1 MRRKMT
7 SRNSSKTMRRDW
19 LWGAA
24 ALFMSFAVPALL
36 VAGCSRGASDDE
48 ESEPQVTAEVT
59 LTKVSRADIQQIVAL
74 NGNVIAL
81 PNQDVKLS
89 ALVAGRISAL
99 NVAEG
104 DRVHKGEVLAE
115 IDSRTYADQLQQAQA
130 ALAQATANLQNAQ
143 QNLTRNETLFQRGIV
158 ARKDLEDAR
167 TQASVAAAAQ
177 TQAQAAEEAANIQME
192 RTQIVSPLDG
202 VVAKRYASV
211 GEQVDGTGAQIIVE
225 VANINEVDLTANMP
239 AAYLSKVHVGEA
251 IPISSDAFPGKIFAG
266 RVTAI
271 SPSVDPSTNVG
282 SIRIR
287 IANSSSV
294 LRLGMYLTAQ
304 VAVETHQN
312 ALIVPVEAIYHDESG
327 QTQVYEVSGD
337 TAKAADVKVGIESN
351 RRAEILDGVKAGD
364 TIILTGGYGLGDTA
378 KIKVKQ

>member
-7 SRNSSKTMRRDW
+7 SRNSSKTMRRNW
-19 LWGAA
+19 LWGGA
-24 ALFMSFAVPALL
+24 ALFMSFAAPALL
-36 VAGCSRGASDDE
+36 IAGCSHGASDDE

-59 LTKVSRADIQQIVAL
+59 LTKVSRTDIQQIVAL

-115 IDSRTYADQLQQAQA
+115 IDSRTYADQLQQAEA

-143 QNLTRNETLFQRGIV
+143 QNLARNETLFQRGIV
-158 ARKDLEDAR
+158 ARKDLEDAH

-211 GEQVDGTGAQIIVE
+211 GEQVDGTGAQLIVE

-239 AAYLSKVHVGEA
+239 AAYLSKVHVGET

-351 RRAEILDGVKAGD
+351 GRAEILDGVKAGD
-364 TIILTGGYGLGDTA
+364 TVILTGGYGLGDTA

>member
-1 MRRKMT
+1 MT
-7 SRNSSKTMRRDW
+7 SRNLRKTTRKNCFW
-19 LWGAA
+19 CAA
-24 ALFMSFAVPALL
+24 ALLISFAVPAFLIT
-36 VAGCSRGASDDE
+36 GCSHGASDDQ
-48 ESEPQVTAEVT
+48 ESQPQLTAEVT
-59 LTKVSRADIQQIVAL
+59 LTKVVRGDIKQVAAL

-115 IDSRTYADQLQQAQA
+115 IDSRTYAEQLQQAQA
-130 ALAQATANLQNAQ
+130 ALAQAKASLQNAQ
-143 QNLTRNETLFQRGIV
+143 QSLARNETLFQRGIV

-167 TQASVAAAAQ
+167 TQASVAEAAQ
-177 TQAQAAEEAANIQME
+177 TQAEAGEESAKLQME
-192 RTQIVSPLDG
+192 RTQVISPLDG

-211 GEQVDGTGAQIIVE
+211 GEQVDGTGAQLIAE
-225 VANINEVDLTANMP
+225 VANINEVDLTANLP
-239 AAYLSKVHVGEA
+239 AAYLSKVHVGET
-251 IPISSDAFPGKIFAG
+251 IPISSDALPGKTFTG

-287 IANSSSV
+287 IANPGGV

-304 VAVETHQN
+304 VALETHPN
-312 ALIVPVEAIYHDESG
+312 ALTVPVEAVYHDESG
-327 QTQVYEVSGD
+327 QTQVYEVTGD
-337 TAKAADVKVGIESN
+337 TAKAADVKIGIESN
-351 RRAEILDGVKAGD
+351 GRAEILDGVKAGD
-364 TIILTGGYGLGDTA
+364 TIIQTGGYGLGDTA

>member
-1 MRRKMT
+1 
-7 SRNSSKTMRRDW
+7 MRRDW